1 MSRIKQ
7 APKHYSIQI
16 TIRKQNSKMEK
27 KKTKSSS
34 STTTT
39 PKKNKT
45 KSKLLERSVIDFET
59 KSELLKQKRYRPG
72 TMALREI
79 RNYQK
84 LNKLSIPKQNFQR
97 LIQSLTNDIYGNGR
111 YRMQKSAI
119 EAIQEASESYL
130 INLLHDTNLLAIHA
144 KRVTIMPKDLRLA
157 IRIRGGGGG
166 GQ

>member
-79 RNYQK
+79 RNYQR

-97 LIQSLTNDIYGNGR
+97 LIQGLTNEIYGNGR
-111 YRMQKSAI
+111 YRMQKSAV

-157 IRIRGGGGG
+157 IRIRGG
-166 GQ
+166 Q